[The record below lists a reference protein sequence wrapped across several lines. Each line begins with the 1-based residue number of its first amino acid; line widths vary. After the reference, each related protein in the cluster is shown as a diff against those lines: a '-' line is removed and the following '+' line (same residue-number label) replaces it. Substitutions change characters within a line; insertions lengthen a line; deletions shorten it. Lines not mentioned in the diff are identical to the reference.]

1 MDGADLPSHSSAAT
15 AADGDRP
22 PESAVDGGVE
32 NERAAAPTPERCEA
46 PPPESA
52 VDGGV
57 EDERAAA
64 PTPER
69 CEALASAIAGVLA
82 GALREHE
89 ERAAATARS
98 QDEVAA
104 AVDRLNGELDRLLE
118 NAPSM
123 VIMQH
128 SARISS
134 IRKRISA
141 MNMLLKSIQ
150 RRIDNIDRI
159 ISTDHS
165 SPVQKAGNEVGSR
178 F

>member
-1 MDGADLPSHSSAAT
+1 MDGADLPSHSAAT

-22 PESAVDGGVE
+22 PESAG
-32 NERAAAPTPERCEA
+32 
-46 PPPESA
+46 
-52 VDGGV
+52 DGGV
-57 EDERAAA
+57 EDEPAAA
-64 PTPER
+64 PPPER

-98 QDEVAA
+98 QGEVAA

-159 ISTDHS
+159 ISTESTDHS

>member
-1 MDGADLPSHSSAAT
+1 MDGADLPSYSAAT

-104 AVDRLNGELDRLLE
+104 AVDRLNGGRCLSPLP
-118 NAPSM
+118 PSTL
-123 VIMQH
+123 
-128 SARISS
+128 SAADAVVWCARCGLGFSS
-134 IRKRISA
+134 FGCGVLWR
-141 MNMLLKSIQ
+141 
-150 RRIDNIDRI
+150 
-159 ISTDHS
+159 
-165 SPVQKAGNEVGSR
+165 
-178 F
+178 

>member
-1 MDGADLPSHSSAAT
+1 MDGADLPSHSAAAAAAA
-15 AADGDRP
+15 AADADRP
-22 PESAVDGGVE
+22 PESAGDGGVVDE
-32 NERAAAPTPERCEA
+32 PAAAPP
-46 PPPESA
+46 
-52 VDGGV
+52 
-57 EDERAAA
+57 
-64 PTPER
+64 PER

-89 ERAAATARS
+89 ERAATTARS

-159 ISTDHS
+159 ISTGSDNS
-165 SPVQKAGNEVGSR
+165 SPVQKVSNEVGSR

>member
-1 MDGADLPSHSSAAT
+1 MDGADIPSHS

-22 PESAVDGGVE
+22 PENAD
-32 NERAAAPTPERCEA
+32 
-46 PPPESA
+46 
-52 VDGGV
+52 DGGV

-64 PTPER
+64 PPPER
-69 CEALASAIAGVLA
+69 CGALASAIAGVLA

-104 AVDRLNGELDRLLE
+104 AIDRLNGELDRLLE
-118 NAPSM
+118 NAPTM
-123 VIMQH
+123 VIMHH

-150 RRIDNIDRI
+150 RRIDSMDRI

-165 SPVQKAGNEVGSR
+165 SPVQKAGNEVGTSYG
-178 F
+178 FQYHEVSGGEVLAEFWWCPINCAPFLFW

>member
-32 NERAAAPTPERCEA
+32 NERAAA

-104 AVDRLNGELDRLLE
+104 AVDRLNGGRCLSPLP
-118 NAPSM
+118 PSTL
-123 VIMQH
+123 
-128 SARISS
+128 SAADAVVRCARCGLGFSS
-134 IRKRISA
+134 FGCGVLWR
-141 MNMLLKSIQ
+141 
-150 RRIDNIDRI
+150 
-159 ISTDHS
+159 
-165 SPVQKAGNEVGSR
+165 
-178 F
+178 